1 MVGVGAVEEVAGAVV
16 VTEAGAVRAA
26 VLDFVS
32 PMGSAPT
39 AMANEHFQKQ
49 KDSGSP
55 ISHIQILNRNEWFK
69 STRNSIFRQ

>member
-1 MVGVGAVEEVAGAVV
+1 MGVGAVEEVAGAGAVV

-39 AMANEHFQKQ
+39 AMANEHFQITVN
-49 KDSGSP
+49 KDDC
-55 ISHIQILNRNEWFK
+55 F
-69 STRNSIFRQ
+69 

>member
-39 AMANEHFQKQ
+39 AMANEHFQK
-49 KDSGSP
+49 
-55 ISHIQILNRNEWFK
+55 R
-69 STRNSIFRQ
+69 TRVGGRFIAE